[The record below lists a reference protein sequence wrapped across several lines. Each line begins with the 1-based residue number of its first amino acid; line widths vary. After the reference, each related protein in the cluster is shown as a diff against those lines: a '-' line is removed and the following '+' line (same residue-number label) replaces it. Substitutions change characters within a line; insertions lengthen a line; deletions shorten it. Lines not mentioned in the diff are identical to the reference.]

1 MALKQKEKFG
11 MAPSMVDLME
21 DDMVVALELSM
32 LTSNIRKQVWNILD
46 DFLSFPMK
54 CEEKKAHTMLSLMLD
69 ARFKSFRLIFSFINQ
84 EQVVSIV
91 ENYDKQYLFPCL
103 LKCHHV
109 FRLVLKIETM
119 ANQMNDEILVLT
131 ILKWLLKPMS

>member
-1 MALKQKEKFG
+1 
-11 MAPSMVDLME
+11 
-21 DDMVVALELSM
+21 
-32 LTSNIRKQVWNILD
+32 
-46 DFLSFPMK
+46 MK

-131 ILKWLLKPMS
+131 ILK